1 MYYHL
6 GAYDEALQYA
16 LGAAYLL
23 NLNEISEYT
32 DTVVGKKGGRGLEVA
47 AVPRGQE
54 VRKG

>member
-32 DTVVGKKGGRGLEVA
+32 DTVVGKKGVRGLEVA
-47 AVPRGQE
+47 AVPRGLE